1 MEIMIE
7 NEAYSDLIGDS
18 EAPNINKLAQNY
30 GLGTA
35 SYAIGH
41 PSLPDYLEMI
51 SGSNYGVVDD
61 GTPQSENIAST
72 AQTLANQLDTAG
84 LSWRAYFESMP
95 SAGYTGGDAGGI
107 DPYGNDYYF
116 QHHNPFAYFPA
127 VTSLADF
134 NQNVVPLTSVG
145 AVQHDLNAA
154 NAPDFV
160 WVTPNTINDMHDG
173 PALPDG
179 STVPTVGDAWL
190 ANFIANVQSTSWYA
204 AGGQIVVQWDEGLDS
219 DHSGVGTAGQG
230 GGGQIVT
237 LVVSANLAAHP
248 IQYST
253 PFNTAGILHSVE
265 ATYGLSYL
273 LDAGSSNN
281 GNINTLMGLA
291 IPTVSS
297 VSPNT
302 GPIGGGTSVTVTGS
316 GFTGATTVK
325 FGSAA
330 AVSFSVTSSTT
341 LTAVSPAGSSGPV
354 DVTVTTPAGTSATSA
369 ADTFTYGNPVVIQRA
384 ATFPVN
390 SESVMNSSITVN
402 PQKVGDLM
410 ILSDQLHSTS
420 VDVTAVS
427 GGNSGTWHLA
437 EQFID
442 TPNTLTFQVWYAVA
456 TGTGSSE
463 MTLTYSAHTTLPV
476 ELIADSFTS
485 SLAVTWN
492 VVASGGVSNASSTS
506 VVFPTLTSGS
516 APGELYWGASEEHA
530 TGVAG
535 TTPGFVYGQT
545 SEANEYLD
553 NVGLSP
559 NSTYSPLASQTP
571 PGVATTAGVI
581 FSS

>member
-1 MEIMIE
+1 
-7 NEAYSDLIGDS
+7 
-18 EAPNINKLAQNY
+18 
-30 GLGTA
+30 
-35 SYAIGH
+35 
-41 PSLPDYLEMI
+41 
-51 SGSNYGVVDD
+51 
-61 GTPQSENIAST
+61 
-72 AQTLANQLDTAG
+72 
-84 LSWRAYFESMP
+84 
-95 SAGYTGGDAGGI
+95 
-107 DPYGNDYYF
+107 
-116 QHHNPFAYFPA
+116 
-127 VTSLADF
+127 
-134 NQNVVPLTSVG
+134 
-145 AVQHDLNAA
+145 
-154 NAPDFV
+154 
-160 WVTPNTINDMHDG
+160 
-173 PALPDG
+173 
-179 STVPTVGDAWL
+179 
-190 ANFIANVQSTSWYA
+190 
-204 AGGQIVVQWDEGLDS
+204 
-219 DHSGVGTAGQG
+219 
-230 GGGQIVT
+230 
-237 LVVSANLAAHP
+237 
-248 IQYST
+248 
-253 PFNTAGILHSVE
+253 
-265 ATYGLSYL
+265 
-273 LDAGSSNN
+273 
-281 GNINTLMGLA
+281 
-291 IPTVSS
+291 
-297 VSPNT
+297 
-302 GPIGGGTSVTVTGS
+302 
-316 GFTGATTVK
+316 
-325 FGSAA
+325 
-330 AVSFSVTSSTT
+330 
-341 LTAVSPAGSSGPV
+341 V

-463 MTLTYSAHTTLPV
+463 MTLTYSANTTLPV

-485 SLAVTWN
+485 SLAMTWN

-516 APGELYWGASEEHA
+516 APGELYWGASEEQR

-545 SEANEYLD
+545 SKANEYLD

>member
-1 MEIMIE
+1 
-7 NEAYSDLIGDS
+7 
-18 EAPNINKLAQNY
+18 
-30 GLGTA
+30 
-35 SYAIGH
+35 
-41 PSLPDYLEMI
+41 
-51 SGSNYGVVDD
+51 
-61 GTPQSENIAST
+61 
-72 AQTLANQLDTAG
+72 
-84 LSWRAYFESMP
+84 
-95 SAGYTGGDAGGI
+95 
-107 DPYGNDYYF
+107 
-116 QHHNPFAYFPA
+116 
-127 VTSLADF
+127 
-134 NQNVVPLTSVG
+134 
-145 AVQHDLNAA
+145 
-154 NAPDFV
+154 
-160 WVTPNTINDMHDG
+160 
-173 PALPDG
+173 
-179 STVPTVGDAWL
+179 
-190 ANFIANVQSTSWYA
+190 
-204 AGGQIVVQWDEGLDS
+204 
-219 DHSGVGTAGQG
+219 
-230 GGGQIVT
+230 
-237 LVVSANLAAHP
+237 
-248 IQYST
+248 
-253 PFNTAGILHSVE
+253 
-265 ATYGLSYL
+265 
-273 LDAGSSNN
+273 
-281 GNINTLMGLA
+281 
-291 IPTVSS
+291 
-297 VSPNT
+297 
-302 GPIGGGTSVTVTGS
+302 
-316 GFTGATTVK
+316 
-325 FGSAA
+325 
-330 AVSFSVTSSTT
+330 VSFSVTSSTT

-354 DVTVTTPAGTSATSA
+354 DVTVTTPAGTSATGA

-463 MTLTYSAHTTLPV
+463 MTLTYSANTTLPV

-516 APGELYWGASEEHA
+516 APGELYWGASEEQR
-530 TGVAG
+530 TGVVG
-535 TTPGFVYGQT
+535 TTLGFVYGQT
-545 SEANEYLD
+545 SEANEYLA